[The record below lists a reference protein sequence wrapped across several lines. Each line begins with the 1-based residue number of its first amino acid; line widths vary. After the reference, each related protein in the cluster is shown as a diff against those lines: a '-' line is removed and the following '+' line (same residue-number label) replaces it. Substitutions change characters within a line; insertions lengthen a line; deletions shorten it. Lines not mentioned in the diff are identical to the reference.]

1 MKNIFWKI
9 LSILFNKFYCKY
21 IFVISYLYT
30 YLADRRMFK
39 FYDILSSGNALGAR
53 SQPWRGYHILR
64 VLKKYRPKQIAE
76 MGSGT
81 STGVFASYANHHN
94 ARLITYEQT
103 REWHEMTTDALR
115 KAGLESDKISI
126 ELIPSEESDKGSKF
140 ITKIDKSSDFVYID
154 GPVTVKVNGQK
165 MPCLDIIE
173 FFDRGNYPDVIMVDG
188 RYDTVKAIMAH
199 PTSEKY
205 DVTLEH
211 GMACID
217 RNLGEFLR
225 FQRHTVFVKRG

>member
-1 MKNIFWKI
+1 MEKI
-9 LSILFNKFYCKY
+9 CWWILCILFYKLYCKY
-21 IFVISYLYT
+21 IFVISYSYT
-30 YLADRRMFK
+30 HLTDKKLLK

-81 STGVFASYANHHN
+81 STGVFASYVNRLN
-94 ARLITYEQT
+94 ALLITYEQAP
-103 REWHEMTTDALR
+103 EWHKMTTDALR
-115 KAGLESDKISI
+115 KTGLESDKINV
-126 ELIPSEESDKGSKF
+126 ELVPSEESEKGSKF
-140 ITKIDKSSDFVYID
+140 AKEIDNNSDFIYID

-173 FFDRGNYPDVIMVDG
+173 FFDRGNYPDVIMIDG

-205 DVTLEH
+205 DLTLEY
-211 GMACID
+211 GMASIEGKL
-217 RNLGEFLR
+217 REFLR
-225 FQRHTVFVKRG
+225 FQRHTIFVKKR